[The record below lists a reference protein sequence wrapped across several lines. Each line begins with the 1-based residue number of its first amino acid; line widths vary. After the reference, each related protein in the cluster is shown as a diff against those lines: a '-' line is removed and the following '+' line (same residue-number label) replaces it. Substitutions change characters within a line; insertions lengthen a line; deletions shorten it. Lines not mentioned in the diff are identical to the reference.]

1 MRNVLTVLSVASVL
15 ILAGCGEERQSMRV
29 VQDKQGH
36 AWSDLGSGG
45 TALGNIRVAEV
56 GEIYITVAGKD
67 TLTSIAKK
75 YNTTIAWLIKRN
87 DLENGLPPVGSNL
100 IVPDPNFKR

>member
-1 MRNVLTVLSVASVL
+1 MRNVLIVMSAASVL
-15 ILAGCGEERQSMRV
+15 ILAGCGDERQSMRV

-45 TALGNIRVAEV
+45 SSLGNTRVAEV
-56 GEIYITVAGKD
+56 GEIYITIAGKD

-87 DLENGLPPVGSNL
+87 DLENGLPAVGQNL
-100 IVPDPNFKR
+100 IVPDPNYKR